1 MWLPAL
7 CRKKDIPFAIV
18 KSKARL
24 GQLVHKKTAT
34 AIAVTGVN
42 KEDEHD
48 FAQLLQSIRASSLDK
63 YDELKKHW
71 GGGAVGIKSQ
81 HKMEQRKAAVAKE
94 VIQKMSA

>member
-1 MWLPAL
+1 M
-7 CRKKDIPFAIV
+7 

-48 FAQLLQSIRASSLDK
+48 FAQLLQSIRGQSLDK
-63 YDELKKHW
+63 YDDMKKTW

-81 HKMEQRKAAVAKE
+81 HKIQKRKAAIQKE
-94 VIQKMSA
+94 VIQKLSA